1 MDIVR
6 GRICETNGFDVIH
19 QGKWMM
25 RNLDIAT
32 LRSLQAVAEYG
43 AVTRAAEALNMTQ
56 SALSMQM
63 KRLEEV
69 FGRPM
74 LAKVGRGVIL
84 SDFAQDLLGESR
96 KLVALNDAILS
107 RYTGLQPEQKLR
119 VGLSSDWLFAKV
131 AQTVRAFRK
140 DYPRVEL
147 VMRDARTKDLRA
159 QMRRGEHDVILTTE
173 FEAPAGAIHLA
184 KVDLAWVGAVGGS
197 AWQDRPLALATSS
210 HCAYYPAAIAALDA
224 AGIGWTH
231 PAGEGGD
238 ENWHILAAADLGV
251 TVRPRGIPQAGL
263 EDVEHGGGLPPLPPT
278 WLNVYVADGPARR
291 TASDFAGYLRRVVCE
306 VAAAA

>member
-1 MDIVR
+1 
-6 GRICETNGFDVIH
+6 
-19 QGKWMM
+19 M

-43 AVTRAAEALNMTQ
+43 AVTRAADALNMTQ

-74 LAKVGRGVIL
+74 LVKVGRGVIL
-84 SDFAQDLLGESR
+84 SDFAQDLLGDSR

-107 RYTGLQPEQKLR
+107 RFTGARPQTRLR
-119 VGLSSDWLFAKV
+119 VGLTSDWLFTKV
-131 AQTVRAFRK
+131 AQTVRAFRA
-140 DYPRVEL
+140 DFPQVEL
-147 VMRDARTKDLRA
+147 IINDARSKDLRI

-173 FEAPAGAIHLA
+173 FDAPAGAIHLA
-184 KVDLAWVGAVGGS
+184 KVDLAWFGATGGQ
-197 AWQDRPLALATSS
+197 AWRDRPLPIANSP
-210 HCAYYPAAIAALDA
+210 HCAYHTVGMSALEQ
-224 AGIGWTH
+224 AGIEWLQVVSD
-231 PAGEGGD
+231 GGTD
-238 ENWHILAAADLGV
+238 TWRVLAAADLGL
-251 TVRPRGIPQAGL
+251 TLLPRGIRQPGL
-263 EDVEHGGGLPPLPPT
+263 EVVDHGGALPPLPPT

>member
-1 MDIVR
+1 
-6 GRICETNGFDVIH
+6 
-19 QGKWMM
+19 M

-43 AVTRAAEALNMTQ
+43 AVTRAADALNMTQ

-74 LAKVGRGVIL
+74 LAKVGRGVML

-107 RYTGLQPEQKLR
+107 RFTGARPQMQLR
-119 VGLSSDWLFAKV
+119 VGLTSDWLFTKV
-131 AQTVRAFRK
+131 AQTVRAFRA
-140 DYPRVEL
+140 DFPQVEL
-147 VMRDARTKDLRA
+147 IINDARSKDLRI

-173 FEAPAGAIHLA
+173 FDAPAGAIHLA
-184 KVDLAWVGAVGGS
+184 KVDLAWFGAVGGQ
-197 AWQDRPLALATSS
+197 AWRDRPLPIANSP
-210 HCAYYPAAIAALDA
+210 HCAYYPVGMTALDQ
-224 AGIGWTH
+224 AGIEWVQVVSD
-231 PAGEGGD
+231 GGSD
-238 ENWHILAAADLGV
+238 TWRVLAAADLGL
-251 TVRPRGIPQAGL
+251 TLLPRGIQQPGL
-263 EDVEHGGGLPPLPPT
+263 EVVEHGGALPPLPPT